1 MDTCSQAL
9 EVATECHC
17 SLQTAFTCFLLCP
30 LPLLQ
35 LQQEMA
41 AAKCELRQG
50 SGGIGGGFGGPSSG
64 ADGAGLP
71 STQQLTAAL
80 GGGSPSKF
88 GARQQAAA
96 RLDRAMRLAQVLP
109 R

>member
-1 MDTCSQAL
+1 MLDVQR
-9 EVATECHC
+9 HRW
-17 SLQTAFTCFLLCP
+17 SLNSAHPCCLLCP

-41 AAKCELRQG
+41 AAKRELRQG
-50 SGGIGGGFGGPSSG
+50 GGGVGGGFGGPSSG
-64 ADGAGLP
+64 ADGSGLP
-71 STQQLTAAL
+71 STQQLPAAL

-88 GARQQAAA
+88 VARQQAAA